1 MTRDLRQ
8 YLQHP
13 DKLFRRV
20 RDEHGLLKLS
30 QAAKDFH
37 PGRGVYRSSYM
48 NARRLAATETNI
60 AYRTADHL
68 RWQKMDFVVGIEIVL
83 SNNHTIRLQPGEKT
97 SDLPGQMRADG
108 TPKANA
114 VRTLTDICDTLA
126 GRYSKDFK
134 FTGWHPHCRCRAVTI
149 LKTEEEM
156 ARDTQ
161 RILDGRQPSADS
173 ANAVTD
179 TPEAFKG
186 WVENNRDRIANGHSL
201 PYFIRD
207 NAKYTGITAKQA
219 RASSTTLGIAAE
231 RHAKRTI
238 AQIQDIKRRYWE
250 RFEPD
255 YLTDEQ
261 KLANIEAYLQIEK
274 DLGIKRGRPMSHEQ
288 ANKMHGNPHY
298 GESKAYSVNC
308 QTCVVAYELRLRG
321 FDVSALPNTAGSAL
335 SKLSKATHTAWQ
347 NITREDIPVIA
358 RTTLDRYG
366 HIKQPP
372 LKWAK
377 VSAAMTETGRYHIA
391 WRWKRKRS
399 GHIITAERL
408 PDRSLRFYD
417 PQNGMSGAL
426 DLYKKDIAGNVRI
439 YRVDNLAPNANI
451 VKDVLTKGET
461 KAATGTAAQGGISGG
476 IETKAIFERAKQI
489 KSLVQREG
497 IDPIVLPTLNKTAE
511 VSIKKVK
518 EWCNQPHRHIAEK
531 NELILHIRDIIAK
544 AKYVGCGIDKH
555 DHTCIA
561 HLYEIEINGDPSWVV
576 FREYRNGKMQL
587 HGISDSPD
595 IVKNVTKK

>member
-274 DLGIKRGRPMSHEQ
+274 DLGIKRGRSMSHEQ

-335 SKLSKATHTAWQ
+335 SRLSKATHTAWQ
-347 NITREDIPVIA
+347 NITREDIPIIA

-489 KSLVQREG
+489 KSLVQRDG

>member
-255 YLTDEQ
+255 YLTGEQ

-347 NITREDIPVIA
+347 NITREDIPIIA

-489 KSLVQREG
+489 KSLVQRDG

>member
-1 MTRDLRQ
+1 MT
-8 YLQHP
+8 
-13 DKLFRRV
+13 
-20 RDEHGLLKLS
+20 S
-30 QAAKDFH
+30 TSH

-114 VRTLTDICDTLA
+114 V
-126 GRYSKDFK
+126 
-134 FTGWHPHCRCRAVTI
+134 
-149 LKTEEEM
+149 
-156 ARDTQ
+156 
-161 RILDGRQPSADS
+161 
-173 ANAVTD
+173 TD
-179 TPEAFKG
+179 TPEAFNG

-207 NAKYTGITAKQA
+207 NAKYTGITNKQA

-335 SKLSKATHTAWQ
+335 SRLSKATHTAWQ
-347 NITREDIPVIA
+347 NITREDIQVIA
-358 RTTLDRYG
+358 KTTLDKYG

-408 PDRSLRFYD
+408 PDGSLRFYD

-451 VKDVLTKGET
+451 VKDVLTKGEA
-461 KAATGTAAQGGISGG
+461 KAATGTAAQGGISGNDL
-476 IETKAIFERAKQI
+476 TRKQYKDKAVKAFENKATDVQMPNGTTAKQLI
-489 KSLVQREG
+489 VNGCTIGRRFFNETFAKNLHNKELPLVMRFASEVEKWIGKGQR
-497 IDPIVLPTLNKTAE
+497 IDKEKGRHHACNFKVY
-511 VSIKKVK
+511 KVK
-518 EWCNQPHRHIAEK
+518 YKGRT
-531 NELILHIRDIIAK
+531 IIYK
-544 AKYVGCGIDKH
+544 TMDLPGEPIYTMRLQK
-555 DHTCIA
+555 
-561 HLYEIEINGDPSWVV
+561 
-576 FREYRNGKMQL
+576 
-587 HGISDSPD
+587 
-595 IVKNVTKK
+595 

>member
-1 MTRDLRQ
+1 MVTAKLVIISERTKSKWDLT
-8 YLQHP
+8 
-13 DKLFRRV
+13 
-20 RDEHGLLKLS
+20 S
-30 QAAKDFH
+30 TSH

-48 NARRLAATETNI
+48 NARRLAATEANI

-126 GRYSKDFK
+126 GRYPKDFK

-156 ARDTQ
+156 ARDTK

-186 WVENNRDRIANGHSL
+186 WVENNRDRIATGHSL

-207 NAKYTGITAKQA
+207 NAKYTGITAKPA

-288 ANKMHGNPHY
+288 ANKMHGNLYY

-321 FDVSALPNTAGSAL
+321 FDVSALPNTADSAL

-347 NITREDIPVIA
+347 GITREDILVIA
-358 RTTLDRYG
+358 KTTLDKYG

-372 LKWAK
+372 LKWVK

-408 PDRSLRFYD
+408 PDGSLRFYD

-426 DLYKKDIAGNVRI
+426 DLYKKEIAGNIRI

-451 VKDVLTKGET
+451 VKDVLAKGET
-461 KAATGTAAQGGISGG
+461 KAAAGTAAQGGISGG
-476 IETKAIFERAKQI
+476 ITPANKTEWKELRKQAKREAKGYTPGIRYDKERFYTHNYTMSKNERNCKLTHCYTDDEVKAVKQI
-489 KSLVQREG
+489 PQLLHKLGKPRYE
-497 IDPIVLPTLNKTAE
+497 PLNTRRPNYR
-511 VSIKKVK
+511 KKIERGAIHFV
-518 EWCNQPHRHIAEK
+518 A
-531 NELILHIRDIIAK
+531 
-544 AKYVGCGIDKH
+544 
-555 DHTCIA
+555 
-561 HLYEIEINGDPSWVV
+561 YEIEINGKTFEFKTVV
-576 FREYRNGKMQL
+576 
-587 HGISDSPD
+587 I
-595 IVKNVTKK
+595 KNNHKYVVEHPYSLKEKK

>member
-347 NITREDIPVIA
+347 NITREDIPIIA

-408 PDRSLRFYD
+408 PDRNLRFYD

-489 KSLVQREG
+489 KSLVQRDG

>member
-1 MTRDLRQ
+1 MIKSGNRRNGCVAFLLR
-8 YLQHP
+8 
-13 DKLFRRV
+13 K
-20 RDEHGLLKLS
+20 
-30 QAAKDFH
+30 
-37 PGRGVYRSSYM
+37 
-48 NARRLAATETNI
+48 
-60 AYRTADHL
+60 
-68 RWQKMDFVVGIEIVL
+68 
-83 SNNHTIRLQPGEKT
+83 
-97 SDLPGQMRADG
+97 
-108 TPKANA
+108 
-114 VRTLTDICDTLA
+114 
-126 GRYSKDFK
+126 
-134 FTGWHPHCRCRAVTI
+134 
-149 LKTEEEM
+149 
-156 ARDTQ
+156 
-161 RILDGRQPSADS
+161 
-173 ANAVTD
+173 
-179 TPEAFKG
+179 
-186 WVENNRDRIANGHSL
+186 
-201 PYFIRD
+201 
-207 NAKYTGITAKQA
+207 
-219 RASSTTLGIAAE
+219 
-231 RHAKRTI
+231 HA
-238 AQIQDIKRRYWE
+238 QDIKRRYWE

-255 YLTDEQ
+255 YLTAEQ

-274 DLGIKRGRPMSHEQ
+274 DLGIKRGRP
-288 ANKMHGNPHY
+288 
-298 GESKAYSVNC
+298 
-308 QTCVVAYELRLRG
+308 
-321 FDVSALPNTAGSAL
+321 
-335 SKLSKATHTAWQ
+335 
-347 NITREDIPVIA
+347 
-358 RTTLDRYG
+358 
-366 HIKQPP
+366 
-372 LKWAK
+372 
-377 VSAAMTETGRYHIA
+377 MTETGRYHIA

-408 PDRSLRFYD
+408 PDRNLRFYD

-489 KSLVQREG
+489 KSLVQRDG

>member
-1 MTRDLRQ
+1 MRCFASVFPGKCICIRNRRNGCVAFLLR
-8 YLQHP
+8 
-13 DKLFRRV
+13 
-20 RDEHGLLKLS
+20 
-30 QAAKDFH
+30 
-37 PGRGVYRSSYM
+37 
-48 NARRLAATETNI
+48 
-60 AYRTADHL
+60 
-68 RWQKMDFVVGIEIVL
+68 
-83 SNNHTIRLQPGEKT
+83 
-97 SDLPGQMRADG
+97 
-108 TPKANA
+108 
-114 VRTLTDICDTLA
+114 
-126 GRYSKDFK
+126 
-134 FTGWHPHCRCRAVTI
+134 
-149 LKTEEEM
+149 
-156 ARDTQ
+156 
-161 RILDGRQPSADS
+161 
-173 ANAVTD
+173 
-179 TPEAFKG
+179 
-186 WVENNRDRIANGHSL
+186 
-201 PYFIRD
+201 
-207 NAKYTGITAKQA
+207 KQA
-219 RASSTTLGIAAE
+219 
-231 RHAKRTI
+231 
-238 AQIQDIKRRYWE
+238 QDIKRRYWE

-358 RTTLDRYG
+358 KTTLDKYG

-377 VSAAMTETGRYHIA
+377 VFAAMTETGRYHIA

-408 PDRSLRFYD
+408 PDGSLRFYD

-461 KAATGTAAQGGISGG
+461 KAAAGTAAQGGISGG
-476 IETKAIFERAKQI
+476 ITPA
-489 KSLVQREG
+489 
-497 IDPIVLPTLNKTAE
+497 NKTEWKELRKQAKRE
-511 VSIKKVK
+511 AKGYAPGIRYDKEKFYTHRYTMSKNDRNCMLVHCHTEDELEAVKHLPQLMHKLGKSRYEPLNISRPNIRKKIGGGAIHFV
-518 EWCNQPHRHIAEK
+518 
-531 NELILHIRDIIAK
+531 
-544 AKYVGCGIDKH
+544 V
-555 DHTCIA
+555 
-561 HLYEIEINGDPSWVV
+561 YEIEINDKMFILKTMVV
-576 FREYRNGKMQL
+576 
-587 HGISDSPD
+587 
-595 IVKNVTKK
+595 KKVHKKYVVEHPYSLKEKKEAF

>member
-1 MTRDLRQ
+1 MT
-8 YLQHP
+8 
-13 DKLFRRV
+13 
-20 RDEHGLLKLS
+20 S
-30 QAAKDFH
+30 TSH

-126 GRYSKDFK
+126 GRYPKDFK

-173 ANAVTD
+173 AKAVTD
-179 TPEAFKG
+179 TPEAFKN
-186 WVENNRDRIANGHSL
+186 WMENNRDRIANGHSL

-207 NAKYTGITAKQA
+207 NAKYTGITNKQA

-238 AQIQDIKRRYWE
+238 AQVQDIKRRYWE

-408 PDRSLRFYD
+408 PDGSLRFYD

-451 VKDVLTKGET
+451 VKDVLTKGEA

-489 KSLVQREG
+489 KSLVQRDG

>member
-1 MTRDLRQ
+1 
-8 YLQHP
+8 
-13 DKLFRRV
+13 
-20 RDEHGLLKLS
+20 
-30 QAAKDFH
+30 
-37 PGRGVYRSSYM
+37 
-48 NARRLAATETNI
+48 
-60 AYRTADHL
+60 
-68 RWQKMDFVVGIEIVL
+68 L
-83 SNNHTIRLQPGEKT
+83 SNNHTIRLQPGEKA

-126 GRYSKDFK
+126 GRYPKDFK

-156 ARDTQ
+156 ARDSQ
-161 RILDGRQPSADS
+161 RILDGKQPSKDS

-179 TPEAFKG
+179 TPEAFKN
-186 WVENNRDRIANGHSL
+186 WVENNRDRIASGHSL

-207 NAKYTGITAKQA
+207 NAKYTGITTKQA
-219 RASSTTLGIAAE
+219 RASSTPLDIAAE

-238 AQIQDIKRRYWE
+238 AQVQDIKRRYWE

-261 KLANIEAYLQIEK
+261 KLANIETYLQIEK
-274 DLGIKRGRPMSHEQ
+274 DLGLKRGRPMSHEQ
-288 ANKMHGNPHY
+288 ANEMHGNPHY

-347 NITREDIPVIA
+347 GITREDIPVIA

-366 HIKQPP
+366 RIKQPP
-372 LKWAK
+372 LKWEK
-377 VSAAMTETGRYHIA
+377 VSAAMTETGRYHIS

-408 PDRSLRFYD
+408 PDGSLRFYD

-426 DLYKKDIAGNVRI
+426 NLYKKDIAGNVRI
-439 YRVDNLAPNANI
+439 YRVDNLAPDANV
-451 VKDVLTKGET
+451 VKDVLTKGEA

-476 IETKAIFERAKQI
+476 SLKRKQYKDNAVRAFENKATEVQMPNGTTAKQLI
-489 KSLVQREG
+489 VNGRTIGLRFFNETFAKNLHNKELPLVMKFASEVDIWIGRGQLFDKEKGLHHACDFNVYKVEYKGRTIIYKTMDLPGE
-497 IDPIVLPTLNKTAE
+497 PIYTMRLQK
-511 VSIKKVK
+511 
-518 EWCNQPHRHIAEK
+518 
-531 NELILHIRDIIAK
+531 
-544 AKYVGCGIDKH
+544 
-555 DHTCIA
+555 
-561 HLYEIEINGDPSWVV
+561 
-576 FREYRNGKMQL
+576 
-587 HGISDSPD
+587 
-595 IVKNVTKK
+595 

>member
-1 MTRDLRQ
+1 MGLDVGLRNGLSADEMTRDLRQ
-8 YLQHP
+8 YLLHP

-161 RILDGRQPSADS
+161 RILDGRQPSTDS
-173 ANAVTD
+173 DNAVTD

-207 NAKYTGITAKQA
+207 NAKYTGITTKQTRTAK
-219 RASSTTLGIAAE
+219 TPLDIAAE
-231 RHAKRTI
+231 RHANRTI
-238 AQIQDIKRRYWE
+238 AQVRDIQFRWSRR
-250 RFEPD
+250 
-255 YLTDEQ
+255 
-261 KLANIEAYLQIEK
+261 LANRINFDAINVS
-274 DLGIKRGRPMSHEQ
+274 DRGRYGRLIVMTSIAEKKEFNAAEFNLLYGIVVRHAQRTAKQIQEIRQRWDKRIIERAGETKQVAALRKVLEQ
-288 ANKMHGNPHY
+288 QKITDISDVKRVMHAFY
-298 GESKAYSVNC
+298 GQFPQEFNNVRVDFVS
-308 QTCVVAYELRLRG
+308 
-321 FDVSALPNTAGSAL
+321 FD
-335 SKLSKATHTAWQ
+335 
-347 NITREDIPVIA
+347 R
-358 RTTLDRYG
+358 
-366 HIKQPP
+366 PP
-372 LKWAK
+372 LNGYFPIQWQKIHNSLHSK
-377 VSAAMTETGRYHIA
+377 SPY
-391 WRWKRKRS
+391 
-399 GHIITAERL
+399 ERL
-408 PDRSLRFYD
+408 PQKLRDKLSIAEQRGAKAEIVNSDSKELQQAVKLMRHCRCGGLHNKYSCRHYFRLKPRRTVRNSKLFEHLATSKQCKIFATKYKNRVIGTCVCFFFGGNAYMWQLASLRKSFMMLY
-417 PQNGMSGAL
+417 PASYTVWSAL
-426 DLYKKDIAGNVRI
+426 KYAHEQGFAHMYFLDAGLPFKRNPMREFI
-439 YRVDNLAPNANI
+439 LNF
-451 VKDVLTKGET
+451 
-461 KAATGTAAQGGISGG
+461 GG
-476 IETKAIFERAKQI
+476 KQ
-489 KSLVQREG
+489 V
-497 IDPIVLPTLNKTAE
+497 A
-511 VSIKKVK
+511 
-518 EWCNQPHRHIAEK
+518 
-531 NELILHIRDIIAK
+531 
-544 AKYVGCGIDKH
+544 
-555 DHTCIA
+555 
-561 HLYEIEINGDPSWVV
+561 
-576 FREYRNGKMQL
+576 EYRWFRIQIPWIGKFM
-587 HGISDSPD
+587 DWFY
-595 IVKNVTKK
+595 NE

>member
-347 NITREDIPVIA
+347 NITREDIPIIA

-408 PDRSLRFYD
+408 PDGNLRFYD

-489 KSLVQREG
+489 KSLVQRDG

>member
-1 MTRDLRQ
+1 MVTAKLVIISERTKSKWDLT
-8 YLQHP
+8 
-13 DKLFRRV
+13 
-20 RDEHGLLKLS
+20 S
-30 QAAKDFH
+30 TSH

-83 SNNHTIRLQPGEKT
+83 SDNHTIRLQPGEKT

-126 GRYSKDFK
+126 GRYPKDFK

-156 ARDTQ
+156 ARDTR

-173 ANAVTD
+173 TNAVTD

-186 WVENNRDRIANGHSL
+186 WVENNRDRIATGHSL

-207 NAKYTGITAKQA
+207 NAKYTGITAKPA

-274 DLGIKRGRPMSHEQ
+274 DLGIKRGHPMSHEQ
-288 ANKMHGNPHY
+288 DNKMHGNPHF

-321 FDVSALPNTAGSAL
+321 FDVSTLPNTAGSAL

-347 NITREDIPVIA
+347 NITREDISVIA
-358 RTTLDRYG
+358 KTTLDKYG

-372 LKWAK
+372 LKWVK
-377 VSAAMTETGRYHIA
+377 VFAAMTETGRYHIA

-408 PDRSLRFYD
+408 PDGSLRFYD

-426 DLYKKDIAGNVRI
+426 DLYKKEIAGNVRI
-439 YRVDNLAPNANI
+439 YCVDNLAPNANI

-461 KAATGTAAQGGISGG
+461 KAAAGTAAQGGISGK
-476 IETKAIFERAKQI
+476 IDYSKVWPLRKEALNSDRFRTEYTKRNASNLFTGQI
-489 KSLVQREG
+489 KLSKKSLRRSLNHCANEEEISALQYVWANYKSLIYKRKSPLGENKDLT
-497 IDPIVLPTLNKTAE
+497 DPKD
-511 VSIKKVK
+511 IKDIERKKKRGVK
-518 EWCNQPHRHIAEK
+518 DYME
-531 NELILHIRDIIAK
+531 
-544 AKYVGCGIDKH
+544 
-555 DHTCIA
+555 
-561 HLYEIEINGDPSWVV
+561 YEISINGKIWMVLTE
-576 FREYRNGKMQL
+576 R
-587 HGISDSPD
+587 
-595 IVKNVTKK
+595 TKWNFEQIYHICKK

>member
-274 DLGIKRGRPMSHEQ
+274 DLGIKRGRSMSHEQ

-335 SKLSKATHTAWQ
+335 SRLSKATHTAWQ

-489 KSLVQREG
+489 KSLVQRDG

>member
-335 SKLSKATHTAWQ
+335 SRLSKATHTAWQ

-408 PDRSLRFYD
+408 PDGNLRFYD

-489 KSLVQREG
+489 KSLVQRDG

>member
-1 MTRDLRQ
+1 
-8 YLQHP
+8 
-13 DKLFRRV
+13 
-20 RDEHGLLKLS
+20 
-30 QAAKDFH
+30 
-37 PGRGVYRSSYM
+37 M
-48 NARRLAATETNI
+48 NARRLTATETNI

-108 TPKANA
+108 TPKA
-114 VRTLTDICDTLA
+114 
-126 GRYSKDFK
+126 K
-134 FTGWHPHCRCRAVTI
+134 
-149 LKTEEEM
+149 
-156 ARDTQ
+156 
-161 RILDGRQPSADS
+161 
-173 ANAVTD
+173 AVTD
-179 TPEAFKG
+179 TPEAFKD

-207 NAKYTGITAKQA
+207 NAKYTGITTKQA
-219 RASSTTLGIAAE
+219 RTSSTTLGIAAE

-335 SKLSKATHTAWQ
+335 SRLSKATHTAWQ

-358 RTTLDRYG
+358 KTTLDKYG

-408 PDRSLRFYD
+408 PDGNLRFYD

-461 KAATGTAAQGGISGG
+461 KAAAGTAAQGGTAGG
-476 IETKAIFERAKQI
+476 ITPANKAEWKTLKKQAKREARGYTPGIRYDKERLYTHRYTMSKNDRNCMLVHCHTEDELEAVKQ
-489 KSLVQREG
+489 
-497 IDPIVLPTLNKTAE
+497 LPQLLHKLGKPHYEPLNTRRPN
-511 VSIKKVK
+511 IRKK
-518 EWCNQPHRHIAEK
+518 IADGA
-531 NELILHIRDIIAK
+531 IHFVA
-544 AKYVGCGIDKH
+544 
-555 DHTCIA
+555 
-561 HLYEIEINGDPSWVV
+561 YEIEINGKMFILKTMVV
-576 FREYRNGKMQL
+576 
-587 HGISDSPD
+587 
-595 IVKNVTKK
+595 KKVHKKYVIEHLYSLKEKKEAF

>member
-1 MTRDLRQ
+1 MVTAKLVIISERTKSKWDLT
-8 YLQHP
+8 
-13 DKLFRRV
+13 
-20 RDEHGLLKLS
+20 S
-30 QAAKDFH
+30 TSH

-83 SNNHTIRLQPGEKT
+83 SDNHTIRLQPGEKT

-126 GRYSKDFK
+126 GRYPKGFK

-156 ARDTQ
+156 PRDTK

-179 TPEAFKG
+179 TPEAFKN

-207 NAKYTGITAKQA
+207 NAKYTGITAKQV

-288 ANKMHGNPHY
+288 ANKMHGNLYY

-321 FDVSALPNTAGSAL
+321 FDVSALPNTADSAL

-347 NITREDIPVIA
+347 GITREDILVIA
-358 RTTLDRYG
+358 KTTLDKYG

-372 LKWAK
+372 LKWVK

-408 PDRSLRFYD
+408 PDGSLRFYD

-426 DLYKKDIAGNVRI
+426 DLYKKDIAGNIRI

-451 VKDVLTKGET
+451 VKDVLAKGET
-461 KAATGTAAQGGISGG
+461 KAAAGTAAQGGISGG
-476 IETKAIFERAKQI
+476 ITPA
-489 KSLVQREG
+489 
-497 IDPIVLPTLNKTAE
+497 NKTE
-511 VSIKKVK
+511 WK
-518 EWCNQPHRHIAEK
+518 E
-531 NELILHIRDIIAK
+531 L
-544 AKYVGCGIDKH
+544 
-555 DHTCIA
+555 
-561 HLYEIEINGDPSWVV
+561 
-576 FREYRNGKMQL
+576 
-587 HGISDSPD
+587 
-595 IVKNVTKK
+595 

>member
-255 YLTDEQ
+255 YLTGEQ

-489 KSLVQREG
+489 KSLVQRDG